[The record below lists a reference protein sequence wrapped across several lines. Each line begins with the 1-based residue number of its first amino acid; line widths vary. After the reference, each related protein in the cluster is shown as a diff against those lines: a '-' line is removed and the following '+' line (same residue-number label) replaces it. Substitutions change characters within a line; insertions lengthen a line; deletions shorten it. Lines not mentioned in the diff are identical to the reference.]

1 MKNNPTLIKE
11 FKLMTRRIF
20 AAFLFVVMLLGLIG
34 CNEAT
39 SARDAVDRFGAAMNE
54 NDYKTAFA
62 YVADYDGYGFD
73 KDTERIIN
81 AVSSSLRI
89 NIISDSSSATNALF
103 EADIT
108 TIDLREV
115 YCDAASVVIPQ
126 YYSAALAGEDISAN
140 DISIK
145 MMQEVMA
152 MSEAPGAPTVTT
164 RVPLNVSLSND
175 NKWLIRLDVTAYN
188 SITGYLDEA
197 NNLITTG
204 TIVQAINGE
213 TDFLSGQITQQ
224 PDVSSSDISASDAP
238 VEE

>member
-1 MKNNPTLIKE
+1 
-11 FKLMTRRIF
+11 MTRRFLASI
-20 AAFLFVVMLLGLIG
+20 LFVAVLFCMMG

-39 SARDAVDRFGAAMNE
+39 SARDAVQKFQTAMNE

-62 YVADYDGYGFD
+62 YIADYDGYGFD
-73 KDTERIIN
+73 QDTERIIN

-89 NIISDSSSATNALF
+89 NIVNDSSSATNAML
-103 EADIT
+103 ETDIT
-108 TIDLREV
+108 TIDLRKV

-126 YYSAALAGEDISAN
+126 YYSAALAGEDISAG

-145 MMQEVMA
+145 MMQEVIA
-152 MSEAPGAPTVTT
+152 MVEGPNAPTITT
-164 RVPLNVSLSND
+164 RVPLTVSLNND

-204 TIVQAINGE
+204 TIVQAISGE
-213 TDFLSGQITQQ
+213 TDFLSGQITQPEK
-224 PDVSSSDISASDAP
+224 PDVSASDVTPSDVPA
-238 VEE
+238 E

>member
-1 MKNNPTLIKE
+1 
-11 FKLMTRRIF
+11 MTRRIF
-20 AAFLFVVMLLGLIG
+20 AAFLFIAMLFCAVG

-39 SARDAVDRFGAAMNE
+39 SARDAVDRFETAMKE

-81 AVSSSLRI
+81 AISSSLSV
-89 NIISDSSSATNALF
+89 NIVNDSSSATNALF

-108 TIDLREV
+108 TIDLRQV

-126 YYSAALAGEDISAN
+126 YYTAALAGEDISAN

-145 MMQEVMA
+145 MMQEVIA
-152 MSEAPGAPTVTT
+152 MVEGAGAPTVTT
-164 RVPLNVSLSND
+164 RVPLTVSLSND
-175 NKWLIRLDVTAYN
+175 DKWLIRLDVVAYN
-188 SITGYLDEA
+188 AITGYLDEA

-213 TDFLSGQITQQ
+213 TDFLSGAITQQ
-224 PDVSSSDISASDAP
+224 PEVSPSDVSASDSA
-238 VEE
+238 EAQ